1 MATGNYGNIRPAD
14 ISVTDVEAFYVFSS
28 NRTEV
33 PSVPVRLT
41 ATEILEKIDHPED
54 TNRILG
60 GLYTLKLPTT
70 IFNQKGIYTVYIR
83 PKEIKINIL
92 DCGILAAKPD
102 IKGIIFDLST
112 AAPEDVFRFQN
123 NGLIGY
129 RVEYLNSDS
138 NVTEKKIQNLF
149 RIITSNFK
157 VEPIT
162 DNLNNTTQKSVKYR
176 INENSTLVFCT
187 VSPSTSFTVKPNSFP
202 FIGNPNQEVILTN
215 TFFNPVALE
224 IELVEN
230 DIDTLAI
237 GIFGN
242 QTKDLKTG
250 THTYYNEDDE
260 IYKQFN
266 EYVIKDTFSDEQLY
280 EVKEEKTDIDFT
292 QEFDRI
298 KSQT

>member
-14 ISVTDVEAFYVFSS
+14 ISVTDVEAFYVFSP
-28 NRTEV
+28 NRTEL
-33 PSVPVRLT
+33 PSTPVRLT

-60 GLYTLKLPTT
+60 GLYSLKLPTT
-70 IFNQKGIYTVYIR
+70 IFSQKGIYTVYIR

-102 IKGIIFDLST
+102 IKGIIFDLSS
-112 AAPEDVFRFQN
+112 AAAEDVFRFQN

-129 RVEYLNSDS
+129 RVEYLNPDS
-138 NVTEKKIQNLF
+138 NVSEKKIQNLF

-162 DNLNNTTQKSVKYR
+162 DNLNNTSQKSIKYR

-187 VSPSTSFTVKPNSFP
+187 VSPSTSFAVKPNSFP
-202 FIGNPNQEVILTN
+202 FIGNPNQAVILTN

-250 THTYYNEDDE
+250 THTYYNENDE

-266 EYVIKDTFSDEQLY
+266 EYVIKDTFNDEQLY